1 MKTKLE
7 VRFDS
12 RRCGIYEKYTTSK
25 FHGESVDQFNE
36 DNSSENNE
44 NEGGYDNSEVNMLK
58 DACGVASMGLGIENE
73 KDIEEH
79 IHEQPTCE
87 AAKFYRL
94 LKEYQEPLSSKG
106 ETMSK
111 LSYIVKLLHL
121 KVLIPY
127 NLPPSL
133 CKKPYSFLLTLL
145 ILGPTSPG
153 RNINVYLQPLIE

>member
-1 MKTKLE
+1 L
-7 VRFDS
+7 
-12 RRCGIYEKYTTSK
+12 
-25 FHGESVDQFNE
+25 
-36 DNSSENNE
+36 
-44 NEGGYDNSEVNMLK
+44 
-58 DACGVASMGLGIENE
+58 GVENE
-73 KDIEEH
+73 KDVEEH
-79 IHEQPTCE
+79 IHEQPIGE